1 VAAGQVAVTPDL
13 QVPDLATPGQRGMV
27 PEVMVVMADR
37 GQPSAGFLKVGEVPD
52 VLLVRPA
59 QLILALGLVVE
70 EAEPEQ
76 GLKMLMAALVVGEAE
91 QALLGE
97 HP

>member
-1 VAAGQVAVTPDL
+1 MAVAPDL
-13 QVPDLATPGQRGMV
+13 QAPDLATPGQRGMV

-37 GQPSAGFLKVGEVPD
+37 GQPSAGCLKVREVPD

-70 EAEPEQ
+70 EGEAEQ
-76 GLKMLMAALVVGEAE
+76 GLKTLMAVLVEGEAE